1 MTTLLKTFDYFTAED
16 VIAAG
21 SAAWEKVRE
30 VAKGLGFNVSK
41 DYGEYRVI
49 VESGK
54 FSPGKYVVGLDLDG
68 DFVCAHVDSN
78 KFTAGR
84 LRTMSEFIA
93 PKEFPHVKIRVNSN
107 KEILLLAVDEL
118 KRRGYD
124 DTEFKKFNY
133 EYHQHFVGVI
143 GGKNGIILVSVSEE
157 SFSRAHKN
165 ADELEYDL
173 KQVLKMDNIRVKP
186 KLVNV
191 AGVMCDAAA
200 LQAFLDAQLKAN
212 PQ

>member
-1 MTTLLKTFDYFTAED
+1 MCARAD
-16 VIAAG
+16 
-21 SAAWEKVRE
+21 SQ
-30 VAKGLGFNVSK
+30 
-41 DYGEYRVI
+41 
-49 VESGK
+49 SGK
-54 FSPGKYVVGLDLDG
+54 FTG
-68 DFVCAHVDSN
+68 N
-78 KFTAGR
+78 
-84 LRTMSEFIA
+84 LRTMAEFT
-93 PKEFPHVKIRVNSN
+93 PKKFPHVKIRVNSN

-191 AGVMCDAAA
+191 SGVMCDAAA
-200 LQAFLDAQLKAN
+200 FKAFLDTQLKAN